1 MGICSRSGLGKLR
14 HIDTQCLWLQQKVR
28 SGAVELRKVK
38 GTENPADLFT
48 KHLTSAPRIEALLKL
63 FGCEYREGRAAS
75 APELRQGEGTQA
87 GNQLNV
93 AERAWERGQAEDR
106 RVVELVTV
114 DGHEFPR
121 VLWDGETVPEAW
133 SYDQKTLPHL
143 QAAEQDLFPR
153 ATAASEAGDEDPA
166 EHCSLEQRWREIID
180 NKLNVVEKT
189 AGEAAVSDSV
199 EPNVGF
205 LRESALRV

>member
-1 MGICSRSGLGKLR
+1 M
-14 HIDTQCLWLQQKVR
+14 
-28 SGAVELRKVK
+28 
-38 GTENPADLFT
+38 
-48 KHLTSAPRIEALLKL
+48 
-63 FGCEYREGRAAS
+63 
-75 APELRQGEGTQA
+75 
-87 GNQLNV
+87 

-189 AGEAAVSDSV
+189 AGEAAVSDSPSFWIASGV
-199 EPNVGF
+199 
-205 LRESALRV
+205 RV

>member
-48 KHLTSAPRIEALLKL
+48 KHLASAPCIEALLKL

-75 APELRQGEGTQA
+75 APELRRGEGTQA

-106 RVVELVTV
+106 RVVELMTV

-153 ATAASEAGDEDPA
+153 AMAASEAG
-166 EHCSLEQRWREIID
+166 LEQRRREIID
-180 NKLNVVEKT
+180 NKLKVVEKM

-199 EPNVGF
+199 EPNIGF